1 MFAVLQ
7 WCLFGFGL
15 KDAAKI
21 RDTAKATALADLT
34 NRERAAREHGLR
46 EDKARL
52 ENIIHNGQACH
63 LFELPA
69 KMIFAYMSVLTDLL
83 DF

>member
-1 MFAVLQ
+1 M
-7 WCLFGFGL
+7 FGFGL

-21 RDTAKATALADLT
+21 RYTAKATALADLT
-34 NRERAAREHGLR
+34 NRERAAGEHSLR

-52 ENIIHNGQACH
+52 ENIIHNGQACYP
-63 LFELPA
+63 FELPA
-69 KMIFAYMSVLTDLL
+69 KMILADMSVPADLL